1 MAPIDRLHMHQWI
14 KAAGCLMTTLVLA
27 HPVPVSAEA
36 LGGSACGELSNGT
49 NGPFD
54 YRNERGMLRVVEA
67 FHFTA
72 KVEALVGGESEV
84 RVGADLDY
92 VLRAFPN
99 HSRALVAAM
108 RWGEK
113 RKTLAP
119 TDMPRSVECYF
130 DRALRFRP
138 DDNVVRMIY
147 ATFLSRNSR
156 PEESIQQID
165 LVVTRASDNAFTHYN
180 AGLLYVELKQYE
192 KALEQAH
199 AALALGF
206 TRPEL
211 REQLK
216 AVGKWRDPVQAPDS
230 AASAAS
236 AAEHS

>member
-1 MAPIDRLHMHQWI
+1 
-14 KAAGCLMTTLVLA
+14 MTTLVLA

-67 FHFTA
+67 FHFTP
-72 KVEALVGGESEV
+72 KVEALVSGESGYQ
-84 RVGADLDY
+84 VGSDLDY

-99 HSRALVAAM
+99 HHRALMAAM

-113 RKTLAP
+113 RKTAAP
-119 TDMPRSVECYF
+119 ADMPRPLECYF

-138 DDNVVRMIY
+138 EDSVARLIY
-147 ATFLSRNSR
+147 ATFLSRNAR
-156 PEESIQQID
+156 QEEAVQQVD
-165 LVVTRASDNAFTHYN
+165 LVATRAGDNPFTRYN
-180 AGLLYVELKQYE
+180 AGLLYVELKQYD

-199 AALALGF
+199 AAMALGL
-206 TRPEL
+206 TRAEL

-216 AVGKWRDPVQAPDS
+216 AAGKWSDPVQLPEP

-236 AAEHS
+236 APKPL